1 MRYYRLHQRSAD
13 KVSEELDI
21 LKLIRRQRQHQAVMF
36 GLLTKHQYKFSKIQ
50 ESVVLSEFSTPNEDS
65 SEVKQTD
72 WSRKVEN
79 STGEDQLDYVDHI
92 I

>member
-21 LKLIRRQRQHQAVMF
+21 LKLIRRQRQHQAAMF
-36 GLLTKHQYKFSKIQ
+36 GLLTKRQYKFSKIQ